1 MVDIKLLEDVIQDI
15 DSWNYGDLKE
25 IKILSEE
32 EIKKLT
38 YDLDNMCDNE
48 ILSLCVTA
56 LHHMRKSSIWIDSKG
71 LHYSDGGVV
80 KLPFI
85 PHENKPYISNDNPL
99 DVRMTETTGIDKCTP
114 ITCKNK

>member
-25 IKILSEE
+25 IKLLSEE

-38 YDLDNMCDNE
+38 DDLDMVCDNE

-56 LHHMRKSSIWIDSKG
+56 LHHMRKSVITTDDIF
-71 LHYSDGGVV
+71 
-80 KLPFI
+80 KLKRDIQKAPLQ
-85 PHENKPYISNDNPL
+85 PLEKVTVTYDNK
-99 DVRMTETTGIDKCTP
+99 
-114 ITCKNK
+114 